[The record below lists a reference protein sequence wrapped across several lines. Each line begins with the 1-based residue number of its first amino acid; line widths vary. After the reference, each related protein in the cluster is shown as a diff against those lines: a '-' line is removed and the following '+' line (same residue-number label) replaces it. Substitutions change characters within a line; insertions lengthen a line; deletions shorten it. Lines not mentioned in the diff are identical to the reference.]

1 MDMLTFAGNTYAP
14 EGSLYWAQGQPV
26 DLPAEQPCLLRMA
39 ICSALCNDSSLS
51 FAAGEQ
57 AWLLNSHQH
66 LSALPDKQHM
76 LCAVTNMACRVY
88 IVLHAST
95 TCLSL

>member
-51 FAAGEQ
+51 FAAGE
-57 AWLLNSHQH
+57 
-66 LSALPDKQHM
+66 
-76 LCAVTNMACRVY
+76 
-88 IVLHAST
+88 
-95 TCLSL
+95 